1 MAALCVCAAVTL
13 VVMPSCNRVTSRC
26 HSENTRYVQL
36 DSMFNSITDAD
47 SLAALAKKFH
57 DQDDALGEFV
67 ALKYYGRALRHNSHF
82 DQAIAAH
89 EQGLEIATSVG
100 DTLGIV
106 TLLNCL
112 GADYRRQGNL
122 SKANGFYF
130 KALQLGAT
138 YSQNDCKECFHA
150 RVMVLNGI
158 GNIELEL
165 RHYVRADSL
174 LHESFRGAQSLGS
187 YRGMA
192 INCSDLGKVKRAQG
206 DMDSAWIFHRESLK
220 FNQLMGRKDGV
231 ALCHLNFG
239 ELFADERNY
248 SHAQVEF
255 KQAYDEFK
263 EMGDTYNYMDA
274 CLQLAAM
281 DILLGETEEARRYV
295 QEAETEALRINSME
309 HQARV
314 YHTYY
319 DLAMKEGDAKRALE
333 FHLKSD
339 EMYDSIYGLEK
350 NNELRHQIAGYEASI
365 KQGEMDT
372 LNRDIK
378 RLNRTRNLMS
388 LFISL
393 LVLMA
398 GAIIAALIYASR
410 IRSRTQRLMRQV
422 EETRSLFFTN
432 VVHQLRTP
440 LTAIM
445 GATDNIV
452 AQSVADDDGKA
463 ASQRKYVEI
472 IKRQGRHLLL
482 LVDRILE
489 VGSVRSALKGPDWR
503 TGDVVGF
510 LRMIVESYR
519 EQCLDQ
525 QIELTYF
532 STENEV
538 KMDIVPHYIN
548 TIVGNIIENAISYS
562 NDYCKVAVT
571 SQVVGDDFV
580 IKVADNGIGIAADD
594 LPHVF
599 EPFYRAALAEQ
610 MCEGIGIG
618 LTVVRDMVSVLGGSV
633 DVESVPG
640 NGSVF
645 TVVLPLSSHRN
656 EAYGKLEMV
665 VKPVR
670 NVVRKRHDV
679 ATDDTVETAQKE
691 RADVLVVEDH
701 NDVARL
707 VGAALGPDFG
717 VHYASNGEQGLEL
730 AARLM
735 PDLIITD
742 VKMPYVDGL
751 EMCRRVRASRRLR
764 HIPIIMLSA
773 RTSEADR
780 IRGIEAGADAYLIK
794 PFSSDELK
802 VWATKLLENRK
813 ILRDSYSST
822 ASIMASQNVES
833 ISQMDDEELLAA
845 FAELL
850 DERIAGG
857 AARLNLGEIAVQL
870 KMGESQLRHRI
881 QSLTGKNVSA
891 YVTQLRMEKAM
902 RLLRENPTMLIG
914 DIAEQCGFS
923 DVAYFSRVF
932 RQYYKMTPT
941 RARNGSPD

>member
-1 MAALCVCAAVTL
+1 
-13 VVMPSCNRVTSRC
+13 
-26 HSENTRYVQL
+26 
-36 DSMFNSITDAD
+36 
-47 SLAALAKKFH
+47 
-57 DQDDALGEFV
+57 
-67 ALKYYGRALRHNSHF
+67 
-82 DQAIAAH
+82 
-89 EQGLEIATSVG
+89 
-100 DTLGIV
+100 
-106 TLLNCL
+106 
-112 GADYRRQGNL
+112 
-122 SKANGFYF
+122 
-130 KALQLGAT
+130 
-138 YSQNDCKECFHA
+138 
-150 RVMVLNGI
+150 
-158 GNIELEL
+158 
-165 RHYVRADSL
+165 
-174 LHESFRGAQSLGS
+174 
-187 YRGMA
+187 
-192 INCSDLGKVKRAQG
+192 
-206 DMDSAWIFHRESLK
+206 
-220 FNQLMGRKDGV
+220 
-231 ALCHLNFG
+231 
-239 ELFADERNY
+239 
-248 SHAQVEF
+248 
-255 KQAYDEFK
+255 
-263 EMGDTYNYMDA
+263 
-274 CLQLAAM
+274 
-281 DILLGETEEARRYV
+281 
-295 QEAETEALRINSME
+295 
-309 HQARV
+309 
-314 YHTYY
+314 
-319 DLAMKEGDAKRALE
+319 
-333 FHLKSD
+333 
-339 EMYDSIYGLEK
+339 
-350 NNELRHQIAGYEASI
+350 
-365 KQGEMDT
+365 
-372 LNRDIK
+372 
-378 RLNRTRNLMS
+378 
-388 LFISL
+388 
-393 LVLMA
+393 
-398 GAIIAALIYASR
+398 
-410 IRSRTQRLMRQV
+410 
-422 EETRSLFFTN
+422 
-432 VVHQLRTP
+432 
-440 LTAIM
+440 
-445 GATDNIV
+445 
-452 AQSVADDDGKA
+452 
-463 ASQRKYVEI
+463 
-472 IKRQGRHLLL
+472 
-482 LVDRILE
+482 
-489 VGSVRSALKGPDWR
+489 
-503 TGDVVGF
+503 
-510 LRMIVESYR
+510 MIVESYR

-538 KMDIVPHYIN
+538 KMDIVPHYVN

-562 NDYCKVAVT
+562 NDYCKVSVT
-571 SQVVGDDFV
+571 SQVVGNDLV
-580 IKVADNGIGIAADD
+580 IKVADNGIGIAPDD

-633 DVESVPG
+633 EVESVPG

-679 ATDDTVETAQKE
+679 ATDDTVETSQKE

-813 ILRDSYSST
+813 ILRDSYSNT

-881 QSLTGKNVSA
+881 QNLTGKNVSA

-902 RLLRENPTMLIG
+902 RLLHENPTMLIG